1 MGSKREKPAQM
12 LSGKELGSRRGIQ
25 NPGMAVTVRQSDYV
39 LLWFRKAHHSDFKL
53 RTGYD
58 VGTAAEAVA
67 FSAIRQ
73 EVASWADSNNGV
85 LRR

>member
-1 MGSKREKPAQM
+1 
-12 LSGKELGSRRGIQ
+12 
-25 NPGMAVTVRQSDYV
+25 MAVTVRQGEDRQ
-39 LLWFRKAHHSDFKL
+39 LWFRKAHHSDFKL

-67 FSAIRQ
+67 FTAIRW
-73 EVASWADSNNGV
+73 EVASCAGSNYGV